1 MKLKSENG
9 RCVVLSPNNWQRIV
23 EGKLIYFQFTDGR
36 IRIACSTVGST
47 LDFLERFKP
56 VLLKQIHS
64 AVIIDLDLETGR
76 IGDGLTTVYPR
87 LAIGIKNA
95 DCLPVFLYN
104 EQRAV
109 AIHCGWRSL
118 RAGIVQNAARLL
130 KNFRY
135 VLAASIGPCCYEI
148 GDDVAD
154 CFRRDHPGAVV
165 ERGFRQYLDLKKC
178 VRSILGTEP
187 AADLDFC
194 VKCRPELFF
203 SYRRGDAD
211 RRNYAIA
218 VREK

>member
-1 MKLKSENG
+1 MKSRSGTG
-9 RCVVLSPNNWQRIV
+9 RCVVLNPTHWQRV
-23 EGKLIYFQFTDGR
+23 AEGDLIYFQYTDQQ

-47 LDFLERFKP
+47 LDFLDRFKP
-56 VLLKQIHS
+56 VLLEQIHS
-64 AVIIDLDLETGR
+64 AAIIDIDHEAGR
-76 IGDGLTTVYPR
+76 IGDGLTTSCHR

-130 KNFRY
+130 NNFRY

-148 GDDVAD
+148 GDDVAES
-154 CFRRDHPGAVV
+154 FRRNHPDAVV
-165 ERGFRQYLDLKKC
+165 KRGFRQYLDLKKC
-178 VRSILGTEP
+178 VRSILGAEP
-187 AADLDFC
+187 VADLDLC
-194 VKCRPELFF
+194 VKCHPELFF
-203 SYRRGDAD
+203 SFRRGDTD

-218 VREK
+218 IREK